1 MNKTNKNGNNIF
13 GGIHIM
19 AIDCCEHILSK
30 LESILTAKLT
40 ALKSTN
46 DLHLEVDD
54 NIDLIVIGITKYPI
68 RRMFIGHLRRVYP
81 ETPMLILRREEVE
94 TRKGKDNIR
103 GEFLLSDRQCS
114 DDCHIV
120 AVLRNVLPLSQCAH
134 TERGG
139 NFDVVRE
146 IVDVIVNNYSHPELD
161 LNRVANSLSMSPAKL
176 SRILNQQVGISF
188 RQLLRRTRIEEAKR
202 MLTYG
207 QFSVKEVA
215 ARVGFT
221 DSHYFSRSFKEL
233 TGFNASEYKV
243 QSAIL
248 N

>member
-1 MNKTNKNGNNIF
+1 MNKNNIRHVF
-13 GGIHIM
+13 EGKHIM

-30 LESILTAKLT
+30 LKSALTVKLT
-40 ALKSTN
+40 DVKSTN
-46 DLHLEVDD
+46 DLHFEIDD

-81 ETPMLILRREEVE
+81 ETPMLILRREEIE
-94 TRKGKDNIR
+94 PAQGKDNIR
-103 GEFLLSDRQCS
+103 GEFLLSDRSDS
-114 DDCHIV
+114 DDCDV
-120 AVLRNVLPLSQCAH
+120 VTVLRSVLPLSQCAH

-146 IVDVIVNNYSHPELD
+146 IVEVIVSNYSYPELD
-161 LNRVANSLSMSPAKL
+161 LNGVAKSLSMSPAKL

-207 QFSVKEVA
+207 RYSVKEIA
-215 ARVGFT
+215 AKVGFV

-243 QSAIL
+243 QSTIL